1 MRFDDNPGLLLVG
14 GCLYLLWFVTLWYDE
29 DDAAEP
35 TEAAIAQPAHWPCHF
50 EGELFGVGFA
60 AAMVFM
66 FVPTSAAW
74 LTAAGYVSLASLAT
88 MAILQA
94 RRVGAASVSEATRA

>member
-1 MRFDDNPGLLLVG
+1 MRFDDDSGVFLLG

-29 DDAAEP
+29 TDAAEP
-35 TEAAIAQPAHWPCHF
+35 AEAAIAQPARRPFDF

-60 AAMVFM
+60 AAMVFA

-74 LTAAGYVSLASLAT
+74 LTAAGCVSLASFAT

-94 RRVGAASVSEATRA
+94 KRVGAASVSEATRA